1 MADISKIVLPSGSSY
16 DIKDAAARDAI
27 AKINSFD
34 YAICKDAD
42 TTPAGVKWFQGDLQI
57 TGTLVASAATK
68 SKIYLVPA
76 KNASGNSNVFAEY
89 ITVEATEGVYTWE
102 LFGDTEV
109 RLEDLGALASK
120 DSASGS
126 YTPEGTIAAQAFTG
140 TEATITVSGTAV
152 GTISTGSGE
161 ANYTPA
167 GSVTSEFTG
176 SALTSTG
183 KFTPAGSIGTGS
195 GDVNYTPA
203 GSLSGGAL
211 SVTLTKAATKF
222 VAESAT
228 AGGSVDTEGVAAQ
241 CTLPTLETSVVDETL
256 TLSWSAGSFT
266 PNVPTVVTMPTFAA
280 QTIATDVA
288 TATISELPSFVGSG
302 VELAF
307 TGTQN
312 DVSVTGTPAGT
323 VASSFTGTGTELV
336 FNGSAND
343 STGTYT
349 PAGTVDQ
356 AVFTGKAATITVE

>member
-34 YAICKDAD
+34 YTICKDAA
-42 TTPAGVKWFQGDLQI
+42 TTPKGVKWFQGELQI
-57 TGTLVASAATK
+57 TGTLEAAATTK

-76 KNASGNSNVFAEY
+76 KNASGDSNVFAEY

-102 LFGDTEV
+102 LFGDTEI
-109 RLEDLGALASK
+109 RLEDLGALAAK

-126 YTPEGTIAAQAFTG
+126 YTPEGTVSQATFSG
-140 TEATITVSGTAV
+140 SEATITVSGTAA

-161 ANYTPA
+161 ANYTPE
-167 GSVTSEFTG
+167 GSVSAEFTG

-183 KFTPAGSIGTGS
+183 KFTPAGSIVTGS
-195 GDVNYTPA
+195 GEANYTPA
-203 GSLSGGAL
+203 GSLSGGAI
-211 SVTLTKAATKF
+211 SVTLTKDATKF

-241 CTLPTLETSVVDETL
+241 CTLPTLETTVADETL

-266 PNVPTVVTMPTFAA
+266 PNVPTAVTMPTFAA

-288 TATISELPSFVGSG
+288 TATISELPSFVGTSVDLEFSG
-302 VELAF
+302 DQ
-307 TGTQN
+307 G
-312 DVSVTGTPAGT
+312 DVSVNGTPEGT
-323 VASSFTGTGTELV
+323 VAASFTGTGKELV
-336 FNGSAND
+336 FSGSETSA
-343 STGTYT
+343 TGTYT
-349 PAGTVDQ
+349 PAGTISEQSFD
-356 AVFTGKAATITVE
+356 GKAATITVE